1 VAVAAAPRQPPLVC
15 LRGELVVV
23 GKEPDGDSI
32 RFVPDTPVLLGQ
44 LRNADRVRR
53 SSDGSVQ
60 LRLDGIDAPET
71 HYGNL
76 AQPLGTEARDRLLEL
91 CGFGA
96 VERDGEMVTAATPER
111 IPAAAL
117 SGLAD
122 VNGRPVALLLVG
134 DDLPADGSVPPL
146 PDATLRRTLNA
157 DLLAGGQ
164 AYLTLYESTAPA
176 IRDELRAVGTEAIAG
191 RLGVW
196 PVDATAGFTL
206 RDQSDIGPDGRLVLP
221 KLFRRCSD
229 YLRTR
234 DAGETLP
241 DWIRTHGAP
250 GRPEDDEVI
259 VGGAGRTRLSELV
272 AQDGVH
278 VAMPVDLLDIVFV
291 EK

>member
-1 VAVAAAPRQPPLVC
+1 VAVAVPRQPPLVC
-15 LRGELVVV
+15 LRGKLVVI

-32 RFVPDTPVLLGQ
+32 RFVPDTPDLLRR
-44 LRNADRVRR
+44 LRNAHRVRR

-76 AQPLGTEARDRLLEL
+76 AQPRGPEARDRLLEL
-91 CGFGA
+91 CGFTG
-96 VERDGEMVTAATPER
+96 VQRDGEMVAAATPER

-134 DDLPADGSVPPL
+134 GDPPADGSVPPL
-146 PDATLRRTLNA
+146 PGATLRRTINA

-164 AYLTLYESTAPA
+164 AYLTLYESTARG
-176 IRDELRAVGTEAIAG
+176 IRAELRAVAAQASAAC
-191 RLGVW
+191 RGVW
-196 PVDATAGFTL
+196 AVDATAGFAL
-206 RDQSDIGPDGRLVLP
+206 RRQSDIGPDGALVLP

-234 DAGETLP
+234 DVGESLP
-241 DWIRTHGAP
+241 DWIRTHGEP

-259 VGGAGRTRLSELV
+259 VGGTRRTRLSDLV
-272 AQDGVH
+272 AQDGDR